1 LQPSGPG
8 CASRTRAPKRIGS
21 TYEFHPDFKEKTLEK
36 ITLTL
41 AIGNYDHVR
50 DLIDGQVPVQGAR
63 LIVLNL
69 PPEEVFFRFTLHREW
84 DVSEMSMGSYVSM
97 RSQGDTSITALPVF
111 VSRVFRHS
119 MIYVTEASGI
129 TTAGQLRGKR
139 IGVPQWT
146 QTAAIYARG
155 FLSHEAGVP
164 LESIEWVQGGVNQ
177 AGRIEKMKLKLPAGL
192 KYRGVP
198 DRSLGEMLLAGDL
211 DAVLSAR
218 PPSALGRGVRRLFE
232 NYEELEEAYF
242 RKTGIFPIMH
252 VLAVKTELLE
262 RYPWLAMNLYKA
274 FNEAKRRSLER
285 FEDITASYAPLAW
298 LKSYSDRM
306 KALFGQD
313 FWPYGLEPNR
323 KTLEA
328 FLLFAHEQGVCHRRV
343 TPEEIFPKEVLS
355 TYRV

>member
-1 LQPSGPG
+1 MDSLRESRASSLQRPAFACPQDFY
-8 CASRTRAPKRIGS
+8 PV
-21 TYEFHPDFKEKTLEK
+21 FKEETLEK
-36 ITLTL
+36 LTLTL

-50 DLIDGQVPVQGAR
+50 DVIDGQVPVQGVK

-97 RSQGDTSITALPVF
+97 RSQDDKSITALPVF

-119 MIYVTEASGI
+119 MIYVSEASRI
-129 TTAGQLRGKR
+129 TKPEQLKGKR

-155 FLSHEAGVP
+155 YLAHDAGVP

-177 AGRIEKMKLKLPAGL
+177 AGRIEKMKLKLPPGL

-198 DRSLGEMLLAGDL
+198 DRSLTDMLLAGDL

-218 PPSALGRGVRRLFE
+218 PPHALGQGVRRLFE
-232 NYEELEEAYF
+232 NYEQVEEAYF

-252 VLAVKTELLE
+252 VLAVKTDVLA
-262 RYPWLAMNLYKA
+262 RYPWLAVNLYKA
-274 FNEAKRRSLER
+274 FDEAKRRSIAR

-298 LKSYSDRM
+298 LRPYSERM

-343 TPEEIFPKEVLS
+343 VPEELFPKEVLTS
-355 TYRV
+355 YKV

>member
-1 LQPSGPG
+1 MDKL
-8 CASRTRAPKRIGS
+8 
-21 TYEFHPDFKEKTLEK
+21 
-36 ITLTL
+36 TLTL

-50 DLIDGQVPVQGAR
+50 DVIDGQVPVQGAN

-69 PPEEVFFRFTLHREW
+69 PPEEVFHRFILHREW

-97 RSQGDTSITALPVF
+97 RSQDDRSITALPVF

-119 MIYVTEASGI
+119 MIYVTDASRI
-129 TTAGQLRGKR
+129 TKPEQLAGRR
-139 IGVPQWT
+139 VGVPQWT

-155 FLSHEAGVP
+155 FLSHDAGVP
-164 LESIEWVQGGVNQ
+164 LDSIEWVQGGVNQ
-177 AGRIEKMKLKLPAGL
+177 AGRIEKMKLKLPQGVR
-192 KYRGVP
+192 YRNVP
-198 DRSLGEMLLAGDL
+198 DRSLTDMLLAGDL

-218 PPSALGRGVRRLFE
+218 PPHALGQGVRRLFE
-232 NYEELEEAYF
+232 DYEQAEEAYF

-262 RYPWLAMNLYKA
+262 RHPWLAMNLYKT
-274 FNEAKRRSLER
+274 FEEAKRRSMER
-285 FEDITASYAPLAW
+285 LQDITASYAPLPW
-298 LKSYSDRM
+298 LRSYSDRM

-328 FLLFAHEQGVCHRRV
+328 FLTFAYEQGVCHRNV
-343 TPEEIFPKEVLS
+343 EPEELFPKQVLS
-355 TYRV
+355 SYKV